1 MHPQRHPREAF
12 GNAKLAENLEKLNNL
27 IHLASVDSQDSRR
40 QLLREITDFFLDDS
54 DAYSDQQN
62 WYFGDIMG
70 QLAYDLEKQVR
81 AELANRLSANGNA
94 PKELI
99 WRLANDEIAI
109 ASPVLQK
116 SPVLSQSDL
125 IEITRHQSQEH
136 LTAITARPDISAD
149 LSKELVSH
157 GDDNV
162 VVNLLRNDSADI
174 QVETMQQIADRSA
187 ESENMQTAIVDRD
200 NVPKEILKDLMNQV
214 SNTLRKQILD
224 KYADV
229 GTEQLD
235 AVVSSMKGSLDDSAS
250 KAEKYIDDFI
260 NRGALTESLLLRFV
274 ADERP
279 MEFLVGFARLTEI
292 DSATAKRVLAD
303 KTGTALSVVCRANA
317 ITPDTFKEIAMS
329 PMCGIPSDHDR
340 VLPLVRLYLRLKAEN
355 AQRAMRFW
363 RTKKGAL
370 DTIAEPVKNSA

>member
-1 MHPQRHPREAF
+1 VSE
-12 GNAKLAENLEKLNNL
+12 NLAKLNSL
-27 IHLASVDSQDSRR
+27 IHLASVDSPDSRR
-40 QLLREITDFFLDDS
+40 TLLREITDFFLEDS
-54 DAYSDQQN
+54 DAHSEEQN
-62 WYFGDIMG
+62 WAFGDIMG

-81 AELANRLSANGNA
+81 EELANRLSANGNA
-94 PKELI
+94 PKDLI
-99 WRLANDEIAI
+99 KRLANDEISI
-109 ASPVLQK
+109 ARPVLQK
-116 SPVLSQSDL
+116 SPVLTQTDL
-125 IEITRHQSQEH
+125 IEITRNQTQAH
-136 LTAITARPDISAD
+136 LSAITARPDIGAD

-162 VVNLLRNDSADI
+162 VVNLLRNDTAEI
-174 QVETMQQIADRSA
+174 QVETMRQIADRSSA
-187 ESENMQTAIVDRD
+187 SETMQAAIVDRD
-200 NVPKEILKDLMNQV
+200 NVPKEILNDLMNQV
-214 SNTLRKQILD
+214 SNSLRRQILE

-235 AVVSSMKGSLDDSAS
+235 AVVSDMKDTLDDGSAS
-250 KAEKYIDDFI
+250 KAERYIDDFVK
-260 NRGALTESLLLRFV
+260 RDALTESLLLRFA

-292 DSATAKRVLAD
+292 DTATAKRVLGD

-329 PMCGIPSDHDR
+329 AMCGIPSDHDR

-370 DTIAEPVKNSA
+370 ETLAEPVKNSA